1 MLYLIRTE
9 YAVEMYTTYGIPPDM
24 LERWIEGIYKL
35 CKTRQEKEGFYKWLW
50 RRMNG

>member
-35 CKTRQEKEGFYKWLW
+35 CKTRQEKARSVVEDK
-50 RRMNG
+50 RRK